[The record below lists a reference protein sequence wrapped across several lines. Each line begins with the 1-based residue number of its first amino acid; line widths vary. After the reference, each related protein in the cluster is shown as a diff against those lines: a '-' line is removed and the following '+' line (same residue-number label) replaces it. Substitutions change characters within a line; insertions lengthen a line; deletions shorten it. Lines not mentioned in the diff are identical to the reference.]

1 MIEPEDEYWHVRPL
15 KHDRPN
21 ARQSR
26 NDRIPIAEVASS
38 NAIMERL
45 GLRTRY
51 RADGEAYLVDDG
63 AEAA

>member
-1 MIEPEDEYWHVRPL
+1 MIEPEDEYWHVRL
-15 KHDRPN
+15 GEHDRPN

-26 NDRIPIAEVASS
+26 HDRIPIAEVASS
-38 NAIMERL
+38 NALMIRL

-51 RADGEAYLVDDG
+51 RADGQAYLVDAG